1 MLLPD
6 AGLYLLLV
14 LWGGLVAVD
23 GTSCGQ
29 FMISRPLVAATV
41 AGLLAG
47 DAVAGAMIG
56 LVLEA
61 FDLAVLPVGAAR
73 YPEGG
78 PPAVAA
84 GALFAASD
92 GRASTLLAA
101 VLFFLAWEWL
111 GGESVRLMR
120 QLNGRILAPTYR
132 PPFRVAEL
140 ERRHLA
146 ALAVDFGRGVL
157 LVAVGV
163 LVLWGVLRWTEG
175 VWTLGERIPRVVVA
189 AVVAGLV
196 AGSLRHF
203 GGRTRLFVAGLLGGL
218 LLLWIRQ

>member
-6 AGLYLLLV
+6 PALALLLV

-29 FMISRPLVAATV
+29 FMFSRPLVAASV

-47 DAVAGAMIG
+47 DVALGVAAG
-56 LVLEA
+56 VVLEA
-61 FDLAVLPVGAAR
+61 FHIAVLPVGAAR

-78 PPAVAA
+78 PPAVVV
-84 GALFAASD
+84 GALFAGSD
-92 GRASTLLAA
+92 GRPSVLLAA
-101 VLFFLAWEWL
+101 VLFFLAWEWV
-111 GGESVRLMR
+111 GGESMRLMR

-132 PPFRVAEL
+132 PPVRVAVL

-146 ALAVDFGRGVL
+146 ALAVDFGRGML
-157 LVAVGV
+157 LVALG
-163 LVLWGVLRWTEG
+163 LPVLWLLLRWAGG
-175 VWTLGERIPRVVVA
+175 VWTLGERVPQAILA

-196 AGSLRHF
+196 AGSLRLF
-203 GGRTRLFVAGLLGGL
+203 AGRTRLFVAGLLGGA

>member
-29 FMISRPLVAATV
+29 FMISRPFVAATV

-47 DAVAGAMIG
+47 DAALGAAAGV
-56 LVLEA
+56 VLEA
-61 FDLAVLPVGAAR
+61 FHLAVLPVGAAR

-78 PPAVAA
+78 PPAVVV

-92 GRASTLLAA
+92 GRPSTLLAA
-101 VLFFLAWEWL
+101 LLFFVAWEWL
-111 GGESVRLMR
+111 AGESVRLMR

-132 PPFRVAEL
+132 APLRVAVL

-146 ALAVDFGRGVL
+146 AVGVDLARGML
-157 LVAVGV
+157 LVAVG
-163 LVLWGVLRWTEG
+163 LPVLWLLLRRAAG
-175 VWTLGERIPRVVVA
+175 VWMVGERVPQVILAATVA
-189 AVVAGLV
+189 ALV
-196 AGSLRHF
+196 AGSLRLF
-203 GGRTRLFVAGLLGGL
+203 AGRTRLFLAGVAGGL
-218 LLLWIRQ
+218 LVLWIRA